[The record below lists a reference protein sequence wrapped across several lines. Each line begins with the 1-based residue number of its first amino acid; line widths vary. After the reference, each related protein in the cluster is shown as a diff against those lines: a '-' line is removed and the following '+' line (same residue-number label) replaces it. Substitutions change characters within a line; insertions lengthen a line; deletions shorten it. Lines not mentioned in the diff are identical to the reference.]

1 MNISKTKSFSK
12 NLSDIKVFFRIEKI
26 LSKTFLRK
34 TIRVQKLHVQM
45 HSFFLCSTII
55 TELLSTSLKSELQFL
70 PVSEMWKFH
79 KLVLNFKNWP
89 LDVIVTRHFR
99 TKLGYLNVKVY
110 CKIIDRT
117 TKMLFIKELSRF
129 LQPTSPELWEL
140 LGFG

>member
-1 MNISKTKSFSK
+1 MNTSKTKS
-12 NLSDIKVFFRIEKI
+12 LADIKVFFRIEKI

-70 PVSEMWKFH
+70 PVSETGKFH
-79 KLVLNFKNWP
+79 TLVLNFKNWH

-99 TKLGYLNVKVY
+99 TKLSYLSVKVY
-110 CKIIDRT
+110 CKLIDRT
-117 TKMLFIKELSRF
+117 TKMLFIKELSSF
-129 LQPTSPELWEL
+129 LQPTSPELWKL